1 MNLNKS
7 KKKISTLIIIVAST
21 LIVIA
26 VIARA
31 FLLSKAIPTSVQIL
45 TLSVMLVTLISA
57 RIWIKRVP
65 DLKNRE
71 EQTFTM
77 MRISSICFV
86 IFIVFTTLLLLL
98 ILVMASLGIK

>member
-1 MNLNKS
+1 MILNKS
-7 KKKISTLIIIVAST
+7 NKKISPLIVIVASA
-21 LIVIA
+21 LLVIA

-57 RIWIKRVP
+57 RVWIKRVP
-65 DLKNRE
+65 DLQKRE

-77 MRISSICFV
+77 MRICSICFV
-86 IFIVFTTLLLLL
+86 IFIIFITLLLLS